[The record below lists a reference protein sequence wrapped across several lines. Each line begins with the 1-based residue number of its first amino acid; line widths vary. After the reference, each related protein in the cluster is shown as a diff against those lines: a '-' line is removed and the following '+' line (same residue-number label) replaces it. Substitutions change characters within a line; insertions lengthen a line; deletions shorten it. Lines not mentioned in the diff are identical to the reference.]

1 MAAWMVWKDTRFF
14 TSHDDVF
21 IPVSNLQCCL
31 EHKAVESQVQWT
43 QDKTNF
49 LKNQALHYLC
59 RSKDLEDLCVFDF
72 YQEYKSA
79 NLTKKLR
86 DDGDYYKFEKDMG
99 HFKHPGWT
107 KLDSGK
113 DRQHCMQAMV
123 PREVPV
129 LGCVSQWP
137 FPNAASF
144 KVNLFTCRKDEITE
158 SMDMYAYLV
167 MVLFYPFCCSAD
179 LMATTAGIQSYALR
193 LCQLYMNKMNNKS

>member
-1 MAAWMVWKDTRFF
+1 MAAWMVWKDTSFF
-14 TSHDDVF
+14 TSHDNVF

-31 EHKAVESQVQWT
+31 EHKAVESQVQWA

-59 RSKDLEDLCVFDF
+59 WSKDLEDLCIFDF

-79 NLTKKLR
+79 NLSKKLR
-86 DDGDYYKFEKDMG
+86 DDGYYHEFEKDMG

-123 PREVPV
+123 PEKCQY
-129 LGCVSQWP
+129 LDMLASGL
-137 FPNAASF
+137 FP
-144 KVNLFTCRKDEITE
+144 
-158 SMDMYAYLV
+158 M
-167 MVLFYPFCCSAD
+167 
-179 LMATTAGIQSYALR
+179 QHHLR
-193 LCQLYMNKMNNKS
+193 